1 MRESRPGRPV
11 DEAVSDP
18 YAPSPP
24 VSDELADLSAEHIL
38 EAIAEPCCI
47 LEIDGY
53 ESRVVWIS
61 AALSDATGYARGDVG
76 PVGDLLT
83 AEPIGGSD
91 RLSGLQTMTRK
102 DGSTYPASV
111 TVRPLRMEGP
121 GRPGWWL
128 VSIRDA
134 SEELA
139 SMALLEERSA
149 TEERARRGLSLVARV
164 SDILTDVASTEAL
177 GDIAAL
183 LTRRVVPWA
192 AFYGYGNRL
201 EQIVGLEGITQYGRQ
216 LPGPARREPAPGDVV
231 GQLFRAPRMQRLVFD
246 RGRNVPP
253 DSLTAEFADIIAADP
268 AAPDEGPLWLLPV
281 LGGQGV
287 LGFLAAQPTP
297 PDSTDRRVLPPAELV
312 TVLELVAR
320 RVGMAMDNLQLY
332 AHEHQLAET
341 LQRSMLP
348 EQDVVDGVDVWSY
361 YAASSKHAQVGGDWY
376 DVLDLGQGRIGVVVG
391 DVVGHDVEA
400 AAAMG
405 QLRSVTRAYA
415 AEFIEPAAVLGKVDR
430 LVAGMRMARPA
441 SFVYGLLMPTG
452 EQQRQM
458 RRFAGACRFV
468 FNRALALQK
477 ARFEQGEKKL
487 GYAGLCKTLT
497 EWRHCPET
505 AWLAEAPVH
514 PLQQSLKDLERAY
527 THFFSKRAERPQFK
541 KKGQCDSFRYP
552 DPNQIKLDQS
562 SGRIFLPK
570 LGWLR
575 YRVSREVLGA
585 VKNVTVSSHC
595 GKWYVSIQTERQVE
609 PPSHGSSTAVGIDV
623 GISRFATLSDGTFY
637 APLNSFKRHEHA
649 LRKAQQALSRKSK
662 FSNNWR
668 KEKAR
673 IQRIHARISNARR
686 DYLHKTTTAIS
697 QNHAVVCIE
706 DLQVRSMSR
715 SAAGTAEAPGKG
727 VKAKSGLNKS
737 ILDQGW
743 FEFRRQ
749 MQYKLDWNGGWL
761 VAVPARNTSRTC
773 PACSM
778 PP

>member
-11 DEAVSDP
+11 DEAVSGP
-18 YAPSPP
+18 PTPSSQVP
-24 VSDELADLSAEHIL
+24 DELAGLSAENIL

-53 ESRVVWIS
+53 QGRVVWIS
-61 AALSDATGYARGDVG
+61 AALSAATGYLRGDVG

-83 AEPIGGSD
+83 TEPID
-91 RLSGLQTMTRK
+91 DTNRLSGLQTMTRK

-134 SEELA
+134 TEELA

-164 SDILTDVASTEAL
+164 SDILADVVSTEAL

-183 LTRRVVPWA
+183 LVRRVVPWA

-201 EQIVGLEGITQYGRQ
+201 EQIVGLEGIAQYGRQ

-231 GQLFRAPRMQRLVFD
+231 GKLFRAPRMQRLVFD
-246 RGRNVPP
+246 PDRSIPP
-253 DSLTAEFADIIAADP
+253 DSLTAEFADVIAADP
-268 AAPDEGPLWLLPV
+268 DAPDEGPLWLLPV

-297 PDSTDRRVLPPAELV
+297 PDSQDRRALAPAELV

-376 DVLDLGQGRIGVVVG
+376 DVLDLGEGRIGVVVG

-405 QLRSVTRAYA
+405 QLRSVSRAYA
-415 AEFIEPAAVLGKVDR
+415 AEFVEPAAVLGKVDR

-441 SFVYGLLMPTG
+441 SFVYGLLRPTGDHWQLGYSRAGHLPVVHVRDGHARPLEGANGPLIGFGNAPRESATQALRPGDVLVFYTDGLIERRDRSMREGLDALVGAVARIDAPDAAGIGEELLQQLADAPEDDIAVVVVRIPDSQSAPLHDWSGPRQRRWQMPTDPSTIARA
-452 EQQRQM
+452 RQALL
-458 RRFAGACRFV
+458 RACE
-468 FNRALALQK
+468 AWGI
-477 ARFEQGEKKL
+477 ED
-487 GYAGLCKTLT
+487 
-497 EWRHCPET
+497 T
-505 AWLAEAPVH
+505 AAAELVVSELVANAVVH
-514 PLQQSLKDLERAY
+514 
-527 THFFSKRAERPQFK
+527 
-541 KKGQCDSFRYP
+541 GW
-552 DPNQIKLDQS
+552 
-562 SGRIFLPK
+562 GRID
-570 LGWLR
+570 LR
-575 YRVSREVLGA
+575 LSATSDGLRVEVEDSNPSPPVVREGRSNRVGGYGLHIVSRLADWGWRPTPA
-585 VKNVTVSSHC
+585 
-595 GKWYVSIQTERQVE
+595 GKLVWARVRDKK
-609 PPSHGSSTAVGIDV
+609 PWSSTGD
-623 GISRFATLSDGTFY
+623 
-637 APLNSFKRHEHA
+637 
-649 LRKAQQALSRKSK
+649 
-662 FSNNWR
+662 
-668 KEKAR
+668 
-673 IQRIHARISNARR
+673 
-686 DYLHKTTTAIS
+686 
-697 QNHAVVCIE
+697 
-706 DLQVRSMSR
+706 
-715 SAAGTAEAPGKG
+715 
-727 VKAKSGLNKS
+727 
-737 ILDQGW
+737 
-743 FEFRRQ
+743 
-749 MQYKLDWNGGWL
+749 
-761 VAVPARNTSRTC
+761 
-773 PACSM
+773 
-778 PP
+778 